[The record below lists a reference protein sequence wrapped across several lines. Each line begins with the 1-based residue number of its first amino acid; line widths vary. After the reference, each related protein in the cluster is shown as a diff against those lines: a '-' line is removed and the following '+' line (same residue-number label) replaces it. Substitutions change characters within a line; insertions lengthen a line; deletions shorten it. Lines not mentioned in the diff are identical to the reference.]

1 MPDLMLFLGLA
12 AHLSRRRDIAPVAGA
27 FVRKSQPTLLA
38 AFSTDSR
45 ISHASLPFFLYLLCS
60 LESESLPE
68 SESPT
73 EYTTSTIRMHLTH
86 HLSLNNAAA
95 EVLGISV
102 DKLYQKG
109 VNWKREPHDAH
120 KLYAA
125 LDAVISLRLYE
136 NLAPVLQADGA
147 SQGKAV
153 PEDWYTF
160 NSTMG
165 ETVRTRLSV
174 RGEEVP
180 WSTKDCSCAN
190 TKSEKRACLSAT
202 AGKTGWRVTYE
213 VPSMQDEVEEG

>member
-1 MPDLMLFLGLA
+1 MLRILSSKAIIKVGVGIASDAQVFWEDTHINLINMVDAGLMARLVNVEK
-12 AHLSRRRDIAPVAGA
+12 HQEEP
-27 FVRKSQPTLLA
+27 
-38 AFSTDSR
+38 
-45 ISHASLPFFLYLLCS
+45 
-60 LESESLPE
+60 
-68 SESPT
+68 
-73 EYTTSTIRMHLTH
+73 YTN
-86 HLSLNNAAA
+86 LSLNNAAA

-120 KLYAA
+120 KLCEPNVVIIECKELTYSLTDAA

-180 WSTKDCSCAN
+180 WSTKDCSWYSGN
-190 TKSEKRACLSAT
+190 KYQ
-202 AGKTGWRVTYE
+202 GKHF
-213 VPSMQDEVEEG
+213 QA